1 MIRRLLAVLAVAAAI
16 TLTNC
21 ATSEG
26 GGGVNTYGVPRTGDA
41 RGFGWDGTA
50 KTKRAMSEPMA
61 PMAECAPQDRK
72 GLATEFGPT
81 REDKVGTTVFERDST
96 KPVGVVKLFYNDAA
110 GAQAM
115 AGGDWS
121 YSNSFRDYAGGIF
134 RVGLRNHRG
143 AALSAYQSGGNLI
156 CIGEEG
162 QRYSVEVENL
172 SNHRLEFVVT
182 VDGLDVLTGQSGAYS
197 RRGYV
202 LDPGQRR
209 EIKGWRTSV
218 DEVATF
224 KFGRVGEAYVTKLT
238 GDAGNVGV
246 IGAAVFAER
255 GTTPRPYAGTD
266 SYRRLRADPFGTVP
280 SGTRFAPP
288 PPR

>member
-1 MIRRLLAVLAVAAAI
+1 MIRRLLSLFAAAMAAL
-16 TLTNC
+16 TLSNC
-21 ATSEG
+21 ATSTGSGSGAVSGYG
-26 GGGVNTYGVPRTGDA
+26 GSRAPGVAREERSLKYESVSSPMVP
-41 RGFGWDGTA
+41 
-50 KTKRAMSEPMA
+50 
-61 PMAECAPQDRK
+61 CAPPQERK
-72 GLATEFGPT
+72 GLSTGWGRT
-81 REDKVGTTVFERDST
+81 QEDKVTSTVFERDSG
-96 KPVGVVKLFYNDAA
+96 KPVGVAKLFYNNTA

-115 AGGDWS
+115 AGNDWS

-143 AALSAYQSGGNLI
+143 AALSAYQSGGSLI
-156 CIGEEG
+156 CIGEDG

-182 VDGLDVLTGQSGAYS
+182 VDGLDVLTGQAGSLS

-202 LDPGQRR
+202 LDPGERR

-218 DEVATF
+218 NEVATF
-224 KFGRVGEAYVTKLT
+224 KFGSVADGYANQKT
-238 GDAGNVGV
+238 GDARNVGV

-266 SYRRLRADPFGTVP
+266 SYRRLRADPFGAVP
-280 SGTRFAPP
+280 AGASFATPP
-288 PPR
+288 AH

>member
-1 MIRRLLAVLAVAAAI
+1 MIRRLPAVFAVAAAAI

-21 ATSEG
+21 ATSDG
-26 GGGVNTYGVPRTGDA
+26 GSGVNTYGTPPAGET

-50 KTKRAMSEPMA
+50 SVKRPLRA
-61 PMAECAPQDRK
+61 PMGERLPTSVRR
-72 GLATEFGPT
+72 GLATEYGPT
-81 REDKVGTTVFERDST
+81 REDKVGTTMFERDSA
-96 KPVGVVKLFYNDAA
+96 KPVGVAKLFYNDAA

-224 KFGRVGEAYVTKLT
+224 KFGGVAEAYVTRLT
-238 GDAGNVGV
+238 GDARNVGV

-266 SYRRLRADPFGTVP
+266 SYRRLRADPFGSVP

>member
-1 MIRRLLAVLAVAAAI
+1 MIRRLLSLFAAALATF
-16 TLTNC
+16 TLSNC
-21 ATSEG
+21 AMPG
-26 GGGVNTYGVPRTGDA
+26 GGITAGAPEALSYESGTGTRDTSRASWVHRPMPMRRT
-41 RGFGWDGTA
+41 
-50 KTKRAMSEPMA
+50 SPPE
-61 PMAECAPQDRK
+61 ERK
-72 GLATEFGPT
+72 GLATEWGPR
-81 REDKVGTTVFERDST
+81 REDKVGSTIFERDASR
-96 KPVGVVKLFYNDAA
+96 PVGVAKLFYNNTA

-115 AGGDWS
+115 AGNDWS

-143 AALSAYQSGGNLI
+143 GALSAYQAGGNLI
-156 CIGEEG
+156 CIGEDG
-162 QRYSVEVENL
+162 QRYTVEVENL

-182 VDGLDVLTGQSGAYS
+182 VDGLDVLTGLSGAYS

-202 LDPGQRR
+202 LDPGERR

-224 KFGRVGEAYVTKLT
+224 KFGSVRDAYVLKMT
-238 GDAGNVGV
+238 GSASNVGV
-246 IGAAVFAER
+246 IGTAVFAER

-266 SYRRLRADPFGTVP
+266 SYRRLRADPFVASPAG
-280 SGTRFAPP
+280 SDFAKP